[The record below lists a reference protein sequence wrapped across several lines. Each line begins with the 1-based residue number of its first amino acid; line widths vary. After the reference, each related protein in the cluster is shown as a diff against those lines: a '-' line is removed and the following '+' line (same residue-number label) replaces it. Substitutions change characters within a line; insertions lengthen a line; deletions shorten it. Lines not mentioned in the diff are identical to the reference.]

1 MTLLRLNGLLVLLLQ
16 GRSCEVDLNMCRSSP
31 CHNGG
36 TCTNSPNSFQCT
48 CITGFTGPTC
58 NESDECASSPC
69 LRGECKVSSCM
80 CKTAGTRFANHQATQ
95 FFQLLSL
102 VTQLYPFPLPLNVRL
117 VFPLQTKDGDAGSV
131 RCSCLSLCP
140 QDKPKDFACKC
151 PEGYEGKTCEL
162 IMDAKTGKQGMA
174 CI

>member
-58 NESDECASSPC
+58 NDSDECASSPC
-69 LRGECKVSSCM
+69 LRGECMVSSCM
-80 CKTAGTRFANHQATQ
+80 CNTVQIVA
-95 FFQLLSL
+95 
-102 VTQLYPFPLPLNVRL
+102 NVRNQ
-117 VFPLQTKDGDAGSV
+117 VAIHQTAQF
-131 RCSCLSLCP
+131 LP
-140 QDKPKDFACKC
+140 TP
-151 PEGYEGKTCEL
+151 
-162 IMDAKTGKQGMA
+162 
-174 CI
+174 